1 MGTGD
6 IRMKRISTGAAV
18 LAGVLLGGVGMLTL
32 GPLRAAGPF
41 AITDSVEHT
50 AGSHAGAPALSP
62 LAETHGSPMRNVV
75 ERYSADEAVL
85 GRRYDAPYS
94 PARTRRLREF
104 YAAWRTRL
112 DELSFDS
119 LPQEGKIDYVLLDH
133 RLKYEQYQL
142 DRERKLFEEML
153 PLIPFAP
160 AIIELQDAH
169 RRMETVEPR
178 AAATR
183 LTELLPAIAKARH
196 AAEES
201 APAGKTPPAP
211 KRVIALRAAAT
222 LDRLRGTLDRW
233 HRSRAGYDPM
243 FTWWAADPYKK
254 ADESLKAY
262 SRFLRERLVGQREG
276 QDEPIIG
283 DPIGAEGLKADLAVE
298 MIPYSLDELIAIA
311 EREFTWCET
320 EMREAA
326 KDMGYDDWR
335 QALEKVKGMHVEPGR
350 QPDLIRD
357 LAREAA
363 DFVEKREL
371 VTVPPMAR
379 EIWRAEMM
387 SPESQKVSPFFTG
400 GEVIRIAFPTDSMA
414 HEDKLMSLRGNNIPF
429 SHATVQHE
437 LIPGHGLQQF
447 MTERYSTHRHAFR
460 TPFWVE
466 GWALY
471 WEMLLWD
478 QGFARTPEERVGM
491 LFWRSHRAARIIFSL
506 RFHQGKMSPQEA
518 IDFLVERVGHERA
531 NATAEVR
538 RSFNGAYPPLY
549 QAAYML
555 GGLQLRALHKD
566 LVGSGKLTNR
576 QYHDAILQ
584 GGYMPI
590 EMVRA
595 RLTGAPLQRGSTTT
609 WRFAGEPLK
618 RDRR

>member
-1 MGTGD
+1 
-6 IRMKRISTGAAV
+6 MKRISTGIAV
-18 LAGVLLGGVGMLTL
+18 LAGVVLGGVGVLSL
-32 GPLRAAGPF
+32 GPLRAAGPN
-41 AITDSVEHT
+41 AITDSIERT
-50 AGSHAGAPALSP
+50 AGTHAGVPVLASLAGAPDSEL
-62 LAETHGSPMRNVV
+62 RNVV
-75 ERYSADEAVL
+75 ERFSADEAAL

-94 PARTRRLREF
+94 PERARRLREF
-104 YAAWRTRL
+104 YGAWRTRL
-112 DELSFDS
+112 EQMSFDG
-119 LPQEGKIDYVLLDH
+119 LRQEGRIDYVLLDH
-133 RLKYEQYQL
+133 RLRYEQYQL
-142 DRERKLFEEML
+142 DREQKLFEEML
-153 PLIPFAP
+153 PLIPYAP
-160 AIIELQDAH
+160 SLIELQEAH
-169 RRMETVEPR
+169 RRMETVQPR

-183 LTELLPAIAKARH
+183 LTELLPSIEKARR
-196 AAEES
+196 AAEET
-201 APAGKTPPAP
+201 APPGKVLSAP
-211 KRVIALRAAAT
+211 KRVIALRAAGT
-222 LDRLRGTLDRW
+222 LDRMRGTLDRW
-233 HRSRAGYDPM
+233 YRSRTGYDPL

-254 ADESLKAY
+254 ADEALKSH

-298 MIPYSLDELIAIA
+298 MVPYSLDELIAIA

-320 EMREAA
+320 EMRKAA
-326 KDMGYDDWR
+326 RDMGFDDWR

-350 QPDLIRD
+350 QPELIRD

-363 DFVEKREL
+363 DFVETRDL

-437 LIPGHGLQQF
+437 LIPGHGLQAF
-447 MTERYSTHRHAFR
+447 MNARYNTHRSAFW

-478 QGFARTPEERVGM
+478 EGFARTPEERVGM
-491 LFWRSHRAARIIFSL
+491 LFWRSHRCARIIFSL

-538 RSFNGAYPPLY
+538 RSFNGTYPPLY

-576 QYHDAILQ
+576 QYHDAVLQ

-595 RLTGAPLQRGSTTT
+595 RLTDTPLRRDTATT
-609 WRFAGEPLK
+609 WRFAGEPAK
-618 RDRR
+618 RSGR

>member
-1 MGTGD
+1 
-6 IRMKRISTGAAV
+6 
-18 LAGVLLGGVGMLTL
+18 
-32 GPLRAAGPF
+32 
-41 AITDSVEHT
+41 
-50 AGSHAGAPALSP
+50 
-62 LAETHGSPMRNVV
+62 
-75 ERYSADEAVL
+75 
-85 GRRYDAPYS
+85 
-94 PARTRRLREF
+94 
-104 YAAWRTRL
+104 
-112 DELSFDS
+112 
-119 LPQEGKIDYVLLDH
+119 
-133 RLKYEQYQL
+133 
-142 DRERKLFEEML
+142 
-153 PLIPFAP
+153 
-160 AIIELQDAH
+160 
-169 RRMETVEPR
+169 
-178 AAATR
+178 
-183 LTELLPAIAKARH
+183 
-196 AAEES
+196 
-201 APAGKTPPAP
+201 
-211 KRVIALRAAAT
+211 
-222 LDRLRGTLDRW
+222 
-233 HRSRAGYDPM
+233 
-243 FTWWAADPYKK
+243 
-254 ADESLKAY
+254 
-262 SRFLRERLVGQREG
+262 
-276 QDEPIIG
+276 
-283 DPIGAEGLKADLAVE
+283 

-566 LVGSGKLTNR
+566 LVGAGKLTNR

>member
-1 MGTGD
+1 MNRVNTGL
-6 IRMKRISTGAAV
+6 AV
-18 LAGVLLGGVGMLTL
+18 LAGVLLGGVGVLTL
-32 GPLRAAGPF
+32 SPLRAAGPF
-41 AITDSVEHT
+41 AITDSVERT
-50 AGSHAGAPALSP
+50 AGSHAGVPALSP
-62 LAETHGSPMRNVV
+62 LAAAPGSPLQSVV
-75 ERYSADEAVL
+75 ERYSADEAAL
-85 GRRYDAPYS
+85 GRRYDALYS
-94 PARTRRLREF
+94 PARGKRLREF
-104 YAAWRTRL
+104 YSAWRTRL
-112 DELSFDS
+112 EEMSFDS

-133 RLKYEQYQL
+133 RLKYELYQL
-142 DRERKLFEEML
+142 DRQQKLFDEML

-183 LTELLPAIAKARH
+183 LTELIPAIEKARR
-196 AAEES
+196 AAEEL
-201 APAGKTPPAP
+201 APAGKTLPAP
-211 KRVIALRAAAT
+211 KRVIALRAAST

-254 ADESLKAY
+254 ADDALKAH

-298 MIPYSLDELIAIA
+298 MIPYSLDELIAVA
-311 EREFTWCET
+311 EREFAWCET
-320 EMREAA
+320 EMRKAA

-350 QPDLIRD
+350 QPELIRD

-363 DFVEKREL
+363 DFVEKRDL

-387 SPESQKVSPFFTG
+387 TADAQKVSPFFTG
-400 GEVIRIAFPTDSMA
+400 GEVIRIAFPTDAMA
-414 HEDKLMSLRGNNIPF
+414 HEDKLMSLRGNNVPF

-437 LIPGHGLQQF
+437 LIPGHGLQAF
-447 MTERYSTHRHAFR
+447 MTERYNTHRSAFW

-478 QGFARTPEERVGM
+478 EGFARTPEERVGM

-538 RSFNGAYPPLY
+538 RSFNGTYPPLY

-584 GGYMPI
+584 GSYMPI

-595 RLTGAPLQRGSTTT
+595 RLTNAPLQRDSATS
-609 WRFAGEPLK
+609 WRFAGEPTRK
-618 RDRR
+618 NSR